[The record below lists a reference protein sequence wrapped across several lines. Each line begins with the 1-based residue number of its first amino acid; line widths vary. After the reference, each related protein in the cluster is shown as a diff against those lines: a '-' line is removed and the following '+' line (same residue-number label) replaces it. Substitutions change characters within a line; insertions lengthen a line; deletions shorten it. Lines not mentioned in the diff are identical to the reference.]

1 MGTFLLGTAMELW
14 SYKAWSYNK
23 KNIKSILE
31 SCLGSS
37 YRKISIDS
45 NITYWKSV
53 LELPYWKSY
62 TSNFFKFF
70 IIYREYHEFNHG
82 IIRLSN
88 VS

>member
-1 MGTFLLGTAMELW
+1 MELQE
-14 SYKAWSYNK
+14 

-31 SCLGSS
+31 SCLGGS

-62 TSNFFKFF
+62 ASSFFKFF
-70 IIYREYHEFNHG
+70 IIYREYHEFYHS